1 MTNLAI
7 CHSEKDKET
16 ENKIRSFFLYID
28 FNKMKIRY
36 LFAFFLTA
44 ASVESQS
51 QVALN
56 QEQQV

>member
-1 MTNLAI
+1 
-7 CHSEKDKET
+7 
-16 ENKIRSFFLYID
+16 
-28 FNKMKIRY
+28 MKIRY

>member
-7 CHSEKDKET
+7 CHSEKDKKT